1 MWAATCVTVTVRS
14 GRVVFKMLSVLTLC
28 RAGSTLEVTMVH
40 KGNSV
45 RAVGGGG
52 ANPAPSSYTH
62 SQGWSISLIPYRCY
76 INNIYRHVF
85 MIICKEKSS
94 SACDIKLP
102 EDVKLLLISKI
113 INEQAR
119 DKYSERINDVIQT
132 KVNH

>member
-1 MWAATCVTVTVRS
+1 
-14 GRVVFKMLSVLTLC
+14 
-28 RAGSTLEVTMVH
+28 MVHSH

-45 RAVGGGG
+45 RTVGGGG

-76 INNIYRHVF
+76 INNIHCHVF

-94 SACDIKLP
+94 SAYTALRCDIKLP
-102 EDVKLLLISKI
+102 EDVKLLLISEI

-119 DKYSERINDVIQT
+119 DKYSERINDVI
-132 KVNH
+132 

>member
-1 MWAATCVTVTVRS
+1 MS
-14 GRVVFKMLSVLTLC
+14 GLS
-28 RAGSTLEVTMVH
+28 
-40 KGNSV
+40 
-45 RAVGGGG
+45 GGG

-85 MIICKEKSS
+85 MIICKEK
-94 SACDIKLP
+94 CDIKLP

>member
-1 MWAATCVTVTVRS
+1 
-14 GRVVFKMLSVLTLC
+14 
-28 RAGSTLEVTMVH
+28 MVH

-45 RAVGGGG
+45 RTVGGGG

-76 INNIYRHVF
+76 INNIHRHVF

-102 EDVKLLLISKI
+102 EDVKLLLISEI

-119 DKYSERINDVIQT
+119 DEYSERINDVIQT